1 MLGAPCGSTTSLL
14 FLILLYNQN
23 IKKMVSTKSR
33 MPSCGG
39 LYAWLLFDFCPTE
52 YLAHINMVKSRVYLI
67 DLGGIYLYI
76 HSSRILF

>member
-1 MLGAPCGSTTSLL
+1 
-14 FLILLYNQN
+14 
-23 IKKMVSTKSR
+23 MVSTKSR

-52 YLAHINMVKSRVYLI
+52 YLAHIHMVKSRVYLI

-76 HSSRILF
+76 HSPPHSLLAGRDDEFRE

>member
-1 MLGAPCGSTTSLL
+1 
-14 FLILLYNQN
+14 
-23 IKKMVSTKSR
+23 MVSTKSR

-52 YLAHINMVKSRVYLI
+52 YLAHIHMVKSRVYLI

-76 HSSRILF
+76 HRDDEFRE